1 MPPTLPRVF
10 VSKISWWLFASILLI
25 LVVTSMMAITDG
37 AYIVLIF
44 MLPSL
49 GFIVWLLR
57 STYYEVQPQA
67 QLLRVVSG
75 PLTWQIPVASIKRI
89 KNSHNVLSSP
99 ALSLDRLKIYYNR
112 YDEILVSPRDKANF
126 IEALRQLNPQ
136 IQVG

>member
-1 MPPTLPRVF
+1 MSPTLPRVF
-10 VSKISWWLFASILLI
+10 VSKISWWLFGSILLV
-25 LVVTSMMAITDG
+25 LVVTGIMAVADG
-37 AYIVLIF
+37 AYIVPVF

-49 GFIVWLLR
+49 GLIVWLLR
-57 STYYEVQPQA
+57 STYYEVQPQT
-67 QLLRVVSG
+67 QMLRVVSG
-75 PLTWQIPVASIKRI
+75 PLTWQISVASINRI
-89 KNSHNVLSSP
+89 KPSHNVLSSP